1 MTEFA
6 REAIARE
13 VQRRLTEAERKK
25 KPRREAG
32 AKASWSY
39 ERIIWTD

>member
-13 VQRRLTEAERKK
+13 VQRRLTEAESKGRK
-25 KPRREAG
+25 
-32 AKASWSY
+32 
-39 ERIIWTD
+39 